1 MEKRFWYPAI
11 NTNFCVCPCAYRL
24 DTYKGC
30 VFNCSYCYARKI
42 TNHCRSKSK
51 KWDDNHSFNKYLVKL
66 DYEKFERWC
75 DRINKS
81 SYEDLNNIAYKIA
94 FKDRVALRIGCM
106 SDPFPYI
113 ECEEKAT
120 YNTLKIL
127 NKYDYPV
134 IISTKNPEPLI
145 EYYKDFKKPNWI
157 IACSAISIDDCF
169 NKSIELNA
177 PLITNR
183 LKAIKELNS
192 LGANTIIR
200 LQPLIYPYHIKHAK
214 EIINYFSTLGIK
226 GIILETLK
234 INSLVTE
241 QEKKFINILNKQ
253 LGYDIIEYF
262 KECKNANH
270 GTFIYSND
278 IINEMIDKYIE
289 LCKEYKLKAYVGENS
304 LRCKSCSNECCGTEY
319 LNNYNTFLSS
329 PNIMNCKADFI
340 YSYNKSS
347 QKKYK
352 ELTVK
357 EYLKFKKNNI
367 YNIK

>member
-145 EYYKDFKKPNWI
+145 EYYKVF
-157 IACSAISIDDCF
+157 
-169 NKSIELNA
+169 
-177 PLITNR
+177 
-183 LKAIKELNS
+183 
-192 LGANTIIR
+192 
-200 LQPLIYPYHIKHAK
+200 Q
-214 EIINYFSTLGIK
+214 
-226 GIILETLK
+226 
-234 INSLVTE
+234 
-241 QEKKFINILNKQ
+241 
-253 LGYDIIEYF
+253 
-262 KECKNANH
+262 
-270 GTFIYSND
+270 
-278 IINEMIDKYIE
+278 
-289 LCKEYKLKAYVGENS
+289 
-304 LRCKSCSNECCGTEY
+304 
-319 LNNYNTFLSS
+319 
-329 PNIMNCKADFI
+329 
-340 YSYNKSS
+340 
-347 QKKYK
+347 
-352 ELTVK
+352 
-357 EYLKFKKNNI
+357 
-367 YNIK
+367 